1 MWKHIR
7 AAKPFFFLAIAFMVC
22 ESLTNLAGTW
32 LLQFFFDEV
41 LFGENFERF
50 WPLVCLIGLMF
61 ASYSL
66 LFTIGPHFMHRALN
80 RIRTSMFTEFM
91 NHIYRLPILQLQNE
105 RTGKL
110 VYNFT
115 NDLHSSAW
123 VASGDPP
130 RLAQLIAS
138 SVFIIAILGNMN
150 AALLSGMV
158 IFSILYIYFGRK
170 FANLRK
176 SALASVNRKQS
187 DVIVQLEEGISST
200 REVIAFNNQEWEKRK
215 YQGKFELYYEAALN
229 EAKVINKQ
237 TLLSDPLKWGALIFV
252 ILYGGFL
259 VLDKEITVGMFF
271 VSYQF
276 TAIMMESF
284 NGIYQFVMDYYGKT
298 SSIERIRAIIESDK
312 IPDGGL
318 SFEAPIKSIAFDN
331 VTLDLNGNKV
341 LKKMSLS
348 LNPFGK
354 TALVGP
360 SGSGKTT
367 VANLLLHFYEPTEGA
382 LLINGIPLSDIK
394 QKDWLKR
401 ITIVFQEPYLF
412 PDTVRNNLL
421 FGHQDVTDDHMM
433 ACCKAMLIHDTIEKL
448 PQGYET
454 VIGERGVTLSGGER
468 QRLALARALIQNKE
482 ILILDEATSALDTIS
497 EKQVLE
503 QINRMRSHQIT
514 IMIAHRLSTVQNAD
528 TIVVI
533 DQGAVLEQGT
543 HDELMSTDSL
553 YRNLVLKQEHK
564 S

>member
-1 MWKHIR
+1 
-7 AAKPFFFLAIAFMVC
+7 
-22 ESLTNLAGTW
+22 
-32 LLQFFFDEV
+32 
-41 LFGENFERF
+41 
-50 WPLVCLIGLMF
+50 
-61 ASYSL
+61 
-66 LFTIGPHFMHRALN
+66 
-80 RIRTSMFTEFM
+80 
-91 NHIYRLPILQLQNE
+91 
-105 RTGKL
+105 
-110 VYNFT
+110 
-115 NDLHSSAW
+115 LHSSAW

-138 SVFIIAILGNMN
+138 SVFNIAILGNMN

-229 EAKVINKQ
+229 EAKVMNKQ

-553 YRNLVLKQEHK
+553 YRNLILKQEHK